1 MIVEP
6 GNASR
11 LNDIRA
17 TPSLWLTNRV
27 SMRALKQEVFVVMMP
42 PSSQRRRRHIGR
54 VHIQTFRSIPRVYPP
69 TPPSYAAVME
79 SLDINQHSTG
89 FR

>member
-1 MIVEP
+1 MIVEF

-17 TPSLWLTNRV
+17 TPSLWLTDRA
-27 SMRALKQEVFVVMMP
+27 SIRALKEEVSIFMMP

-54 VHIQTFRSIPRVYPP
+54 VHIQTSRSIPHV
-69 TPPSYAAVME
+69 PSDTAQVMKR
-79 SLDINQHSTG
+79 
-89 FR
+89 FWKA